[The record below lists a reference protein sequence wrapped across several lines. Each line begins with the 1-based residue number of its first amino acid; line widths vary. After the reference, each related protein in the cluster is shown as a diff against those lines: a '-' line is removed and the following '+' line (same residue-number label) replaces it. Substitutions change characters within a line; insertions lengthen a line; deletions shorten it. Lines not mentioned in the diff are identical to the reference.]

1 MNRGSDKKLAM
12 IELIKARGVTDSRVL
27 DALTAVPRHLF
38 VPETEQHHAYND
50 FPLPIGHGQT
60 ISQPYIVATMTI
72 LLGLRKGDKVLE
84 VGLGSGYQA
93 AVLAEMPEVAVYSI
107 EIVPEL
113 ARSAQE
119 RLINLGYTHIHCK
132 LGDGYYGWPEE
143 APFDAIIV
151 TAAPAEIPPRL
162 IEQLAIGGRMVIPVG
177 PAGGYQTLWRLVK
190 RQDNTVDYLAEG
202 GVAFVPFTGNG
213 TRKS

>member
-1 MNRGSDKKLAM
+1 MSTIANKKLAM
-12 IELIKARGVTDSRVL
+12 IELIKARGVTDSYVL
-27 DALTAVPRHLF
+27 DALMAVPRHLF
-38 VPETEQHHAYND
+38 VPTTEQHLAYDD

-60 ISQPYIVATMTI
+60 ISQPYIVATMTA
-72 LLGLRKGDKVLE
+72 LLNLRKGDKVLE

-93 AVLAEMPEVAVYSI
+93 AVLAEMPEVTVYSV

-113 ARSAQE
+113 ARSTQQ
-119 RLINLGYTHIHCK
+119 LLSDLGYEHIHCK

-151 TAAPAEIPPRL
+151 TAAPAEIPPPL

-177 PAGGYQTLWRLVK
+177 PTGGRQTLWKLVK
-190 RQDNTVDYLAEG
+190 QPDKTVDYFAEG
-202 GVAFVPFTGNG
+202 DVAFVPFTSND
-213 TRKS
+213 TRES

>member
-1 MNRGSDKKLAM
+1 M
-12 IELIKARGVTDSRVL
+12 IELTKARGVTDTRVL
-27 DALTAVPRHLF
+27 DALMAVPRHLF
-38 VPETEQHHAYND
+38 IPDAKRQHAYDD

-60 ISQPYIVATMTI
+60 ISQPYIVATMTA
-72 LLGLRKGDKVLE
+72 LLDLSKGDRVLE

-119 RLINLGYTHIHCK
+119 RLIKLGYKHVHCK
-132 LGDGYYGWPEE
+132 LGDGYYGLPEE
-143 APFDAIIV
+143 APFDAIIGT
-151 TAAPAEIPPRL
+151 TAPVKIPPPL

-190 RQDNTVDYLAEG
+190 RPDNTVDYFAEG
-202 GVAFVPFTGNG
+202 SVAFVPFTGNG
-213 TRKS
+213 IRES